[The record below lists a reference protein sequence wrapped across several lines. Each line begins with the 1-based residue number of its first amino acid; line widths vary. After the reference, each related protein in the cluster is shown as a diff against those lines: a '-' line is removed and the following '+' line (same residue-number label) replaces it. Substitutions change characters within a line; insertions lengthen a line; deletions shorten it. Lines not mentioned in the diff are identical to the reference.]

1 MATYAGNT
9 SLSTAVKDRVISTF
23 QQTLALYKQ
32 GRMDEV
38 IAGCGLILRMDPM
51 FDPAKKLVDKTRNP
65 NLPIDVDTL
74 LPADANDAM
83 AHARAAMTARDYQT
97 VVNITTEV
105 LTNDLMND
113 EARILGDQARER
125 LEAAPFVDQFL
136 RKCEQNINN
145 GNVPAARTDLEKAR
159 SLDPDHPAIARME
172 QLVARGTSGV
182 QPVAAPSPGGFSFDP
197 QNTSFVVDK
206 PAAAAPPP
214 TATPGR
220 GPAPAADFGFTFE
233 EEKPAAPA
241 PASFSFDSFTPPAP
255 PPAAPAAP
263 SPSSF
268 SFDSPAPTPPPA
280 APAAPAGFSFDA
292 PSPAPSATMDA
303 LGSFSFGGPAPSTD
317 APFAG
322 GFSFDSPAPAAPP
335 PPEPGFNFGGA
346 PAGPKAPATGEFDF
360 ATASIE
366 TSPDDQKKIQQY
378 LADGDRA
385 FDAGEFQQAID
396 LWSRI
401 FLIDVTNEQ
410 ASERIERAKVK
421 RRDIEQKVEGALAA
435 AVAAYDRGDKTG
447 ARAKFNDVLRSDPT
461 NETAL
466 EYLER
471 LSDTV
476 TEGGAGA
483 YEAPYTPPAAGRND
497 DDLFGDDA
505 VSGSYEDSV
514 LLPPDPMAA
523 PPAAAA
529 SGKKA
534 AVKSAP
540 AAAKKPLPLGLIG
553 AVVGLVVLL
562 GGGWF
567 VWSKYMAKP
576 AVDPAATGLILK
588 EAQTLAQQGKYDQA
602 MSMLQDI
609 KPDDP
614 LHDKALVMMADLQHK
629 KSQAAEMV
637 DGRPAAVVYQENL
650 SNGKVAFEAHDYVAA
665 AKAFEAA
672 QRIKALPADMKQ
684 LYDTASQQVA
694 KLQSAQALFK
704 ERKFQDALASLQPLA
719 DADPQNKSIQRMLT
733 DVHFNLGATALQEE
747 RLPDAIQQFDEV
759 LKLDPN
765 DELAK
770 LAVRYNA
777 PRQQR
782 DLLYRIYVKYL
793 PLRQTS

>member
-65 NLPIDVDTL
+65 NLPIDVDSL
-74 LPADANDAM
+74 LPADADDAM
-83 AHARAAMTARDYQT
+83 AQARAAMTTRDYQT

-125 LEAAPFVDQFL
+125 LEAAPFVEQFL
-136 RKCEQNINN
+136 RKCEQNVNN

-172 QLVARGTSGV
+172 QLVARGTSGA
-182 QPVAAPSPGGFSFDP
+182 QQAAPAAPSSGGFSFDP
-197 QNTSFVVDK
+197 QNTSFVVDQ
-206 PAAAAPPP
+206 PAAAPPP
-214 TATPGR
+214 PAAPGR

-233 EEKPAAPA
+233 EEKPAAAA

-255 PPAAPAAP
+255 AAPPPAAP
-263 SPSSF
+263 SPASF
-268 SFDSPAPTPPPA
+268 TFDSPAPTPPPA
-280 APAAPAGFSFDA
+280 APAAPSGFSFDA
-292 PSPAPSATMDA
+292 PSPAPTPTMDA
-303 LGSFSFGGPAPSTD
+303 LGSFSFGSPAPSTD

-335 PPEPGFNFGGA
+335 A
-346 PAGPKAPATGEFDF
+346 AAKAPATGEFDF

-366 TSPDDQKKIQQY
+366 TSPDDQRKIQQY
-378 LADGDRA
+378 LTDGDRA
-385 FDAGEFQQAID
+385 FDGGEFQQAID

-435 AVAAYDRGDKTG
+435 AVAAYDRGDKVG

-476 TEGGAGA
+476 AEGGAA
-483 YEAPYTPPAAGRND
+483 AFESQYTPPPSRVD
-497 DDLFGDDA
+497 DDLFSDDA
-505 VSGSYEDSV
+505 VSGSYDPSA
-514 LLPPDPMAA
+514 LMPPDPMTA
-523 PPAAAA
+523 PAATAP
-529 SGKKA
+529 SEKKKA
-534 AVKSAP
+534 AKAAP
-540 AAAKKPLPLGLIG
+540 SAAKKPLPLGLIG
-553 AVVGLVVLL
+553 AVVGLIVLL

-576 AVDPAATGLILK
+576 AVDPAASSLILK

-684 LYDTASQQVA
+684 LYETASQQVA

-704 ERKFQDALASLQPLA
+704 ERKFQDALVSLQPLA

-770 LAVRYNA
+770 RSRELAVRYNA

-793 PLRQTS
+793 PLRQ

>member
-32 GRMDEV
+32 GRADEV

-65 NLPIDVDTL
+65 NLPIDVDSL
-74 LPADANDAM
+74 LPADADDAM
-83 AHARAAMTARDYQT
+83 AQARAAMTSRDYQT

-125 LEAAPFVDQFL
+125 LEAAPFVEQFL
-136 RKCEQNINN
+136 RKCEQNVNN

-172 QLVARGTSGV
+172 QLVARGTSGA
-182 QPVAAPSPGGFSFDP
+182 QPAVAAPSSGGFSFDP
-197 QNTSFVVDK
+197 QNTSFVVDQ

-214 TATPGR
+214 PATSGR

-233 EEKPAAPA
+233 EEKPAAAA
-241 PASFSFDSFTPPAP
+241 PASFSFDSFTPPASAAP
-255 PPAAPAAP
+255 PPAAPSPASFTFDSPAPTAPPAAPAAP
-263 SPSSF
+263 S
-268 SFDSPAPTPPPA
+268 
-280 APAAPAGFSFDA
+280 GFSFDA
-292 PSPAPSATMDA
+292 PSPAPTPTMDA
-303 LGSFSFGGPAPSTD
+303 LGSFSFGSPAPSTD

-335 PPEPGFNFGGA
+335 A
-346 PAGPKAPATGEFDF
+346 ATKAPATGEFDF

-366 TSPDDQKKIQQY
+366 TSPDDQRKIQQY

-385 FDAGEFQQAID
+385 FDGGEFQQAID

-435 AVAAYDRGDKTG
+435 AVAAYDRGDKVG

-476 TEGGAGA
+476 AEGGAA
-483 YEAPYTPPAAGRND
+483 AFESQYAPPSRVD
-497 DDLFGDDA
+497 DDLFSDDA
-505 VSGSYEDSV
+505 VSGSYDPSA
-514 LLPPDPMAA
+514 LMPPDPMTA
-523 PPAAAA
+523 PA
-529 SGKKA
+529 STTSAEKKKA
-534 AVKSAP
+534 AKAAP
-540 AAAKKPLPLGLIG
+540 SAAKKPLPLGLIG
-553 AVVGLVVLL
+553 AVIGLVVLL

-576 AVDPAATGLILK
+576 AVDPAASALILK

-672 QRIKALPADMKQ
+672 QRIKALPGDMKQ

-704 ERKFQDALASLQPLA
+704 ERKFQDALVSLQPLA

-770 LAVRYNA
+770 RSRELAVRYNA

-793 PLRQTS
+793 PLRQIS